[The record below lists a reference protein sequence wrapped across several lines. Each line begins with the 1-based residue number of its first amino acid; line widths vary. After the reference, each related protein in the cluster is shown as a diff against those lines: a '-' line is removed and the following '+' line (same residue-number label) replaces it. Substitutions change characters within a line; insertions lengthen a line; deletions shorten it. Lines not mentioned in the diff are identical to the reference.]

1 MGSGSEPV
9 NRPPVRM
16 SSTHILFS
24 TPVVPDDD
32 SRYMVQSI
40 VMPVTR
46 ADLDP
51 LMWAA
56 LQTPPLSITPIGVEI
71 PPGESYTHVSMFFFV
86 VLFDSR

>member
-1 MGSGSEPV
+1 M
-9 NRPPVRM
+9 
-16 SSTHILFS
+16 L
-24 TPVVPDDD
+24 
-32 SRYMVQSI
+32 
-40 VMPVTR
+40 VTQ

-56 LQTPPLSITPIGVEI
+56 LQTPITQIGVEI